1 MVNKIESIP
10 EYVENSVY
18 KEMGVPIMTLIRSY
32 DTEDN
37 QFTWKWRTILCK
49 DDDDFL
55 GWEDRFPWYEVPI
68 CNYEF
73 GLTESEMNSIVR
85 LRKDFYE
92 VKPHK
97 LAPDASDFEK
107 IIFDS
112 MDGNDP
118 DTRFAAGA
126 ILMELGMWKAK
137 RGLPYRPEPIDAY
150 SSEPNMQK
158 ILLDN
163 LYIKARD
170 ATARMVVFTSQ
181 ASDGKSTVQTI
192 KFVCKESDY
201 KKYMLL
207 EGGKK
212 NG

>member
-1 MVNKIESIP
+1 MINKIESIP
-10 EYVENSVY
+10 EYIESSIY
-18 KEMGVPIMTLIRSY
+18 KEIGVPIITLIRRY
-32 DTEDN
+32 DTDFN
-37 QFTWKWRTILCK
+37 RFTWEWKTILCK

-55 GWEDRFPWYEVPI
+55 SWEDRFSWYEVPI

-85 LRKDFYE
+85 LRKDCYE

-107 IIFDS
+107 IIFNS
-112 MDGNDP
+112 MDGNDS
-118 DTRFAAGA
+118 DTRFAAGNVM
-126 ILMELGMWKAK
+126 MELGKWKAK
-137 RGLPYRPEPIDAY
+137 RILPYRPEPVDVFA
-150 SSEPNMQK
+150 SEPNMQK
-158 ILLDN
+158 MLLDN

-170 ATARMVVFTSQ
+170 AAARMVVFASQ
-181 ASDGKSTVQTI
+181 ASDGNGAVQT
-192 KFVCKESDY
+192 FRFTCKESDY